1 MSRPRVPDDLWAAVA
16 ALWPCRAAQAQGRS
30 APLRG
35 SCGPGWPRLR
45 GSRLGLSW
53 EMLSRELGCLGVP
66 CWRRLRDWQGAGVW
80 AGLHRVL
87 LERRSGAGHPDR
99 SRAALASSTTA
110 ARQQHDSST
119 VAVRG
124 APRPGRTQRIAGQ
137 TGPDAPPRGRPP
149 GHPLRRAPEPG
160 RPARQPPAGA
170 HPRRRARC
178 PSRPGPS
185 QDAPQ
190 QASRRHGLRSP
201 SRPRGVPG
209 PLRHAASRRASPD
222 AGSTAATASVGTAGW
237 WSARAPGSA
246 ASGVWRSASR
256 PATSGAANIHGA
268 FALLGCALPCL
279 NQIRELV

>member
-1 MSRPRVPDDLWAAVA
+1 MCLTTFGRRSRPCGLAEPPRPKGGRPRCEDRA
-16 ALWPCRAAQAQGRS
+16 ALVGLVFGARAWASPGRCFRAS
-30 APLRG
+30 WAVWACPAG
-35 SCGPGWPRLR
+35 GGCATGKGPACGPGFTACC
-45 GSRLGLSW
+45 LSAV
-53 EMLSRELGCLGVP
+53 RVP
-66 CWRRLRDWQGAGVW
+66 GIRTGAG
-80 AGLHRVL
+80 LRL
-87 LERRSGAGHPDR
+87 P
-99 SRAALASSTTA
+99 A

-190 QASRRHGLRSP
+190 QASRRQGLRSP

-222 AGSTAATASVGTAGW
+222 AGPTAATASVGTAGW

-279 NQIRELV
+279 TQIRRLV